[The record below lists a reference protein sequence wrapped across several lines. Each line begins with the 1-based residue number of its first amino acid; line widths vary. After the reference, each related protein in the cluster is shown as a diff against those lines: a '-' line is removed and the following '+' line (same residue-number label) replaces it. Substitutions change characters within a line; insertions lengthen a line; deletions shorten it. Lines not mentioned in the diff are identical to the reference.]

1 MMLRFLISFSSFAF
15 ITHEFFY
22 KKINKIMKS
31 YDTSAITLRTILAHP
46 SLQRD
51 SIDKTMDALAEA
63 NLDAREVDDAVRM
76 GGDVALGMDGT
87 VDDDELEAELKAL
100 VEEAETAQRLKDVQA
115 TIGEGLGV
123 PQEHPPLADIVSA
136 ELSRTPIVAS

>member
-1 MMLRFLISFSSFAF
+1 
-15 ITHEFFY
+15 
-22 KKINKIMKS
+22 MKS
-31 YDTSAITLRTILAHP
+31 YDSSAVTLRNILAHP

-76 GGDVALGMDGT
+76 SGDVALGSDGI
-87 VDDDELEAELKAL
+87 VDDDELEAEWKAL

-115 TIGEGLGV
+115 ISEGLRV
-123 PQEHPPLADIVSA
+123 PQEHPVADPVFQ
-136 ELSRTPIVAS
+136 EPSRTPVVTS

>member
-1 MMLRFLISFSSFAF
+1 
-15 ITHEFFY
+15 
-22 KKINKIMKS
+22 MKS
-31 YDTSAITLRTILAHP
+31 YDSSATTLRTILAHP

-76 GGDVALGMDGT
+76 SGDVALGVDGI

-115 TIGEGLGV
+115 MGEEGLRV
-123 PQEHPPLADIVSA
+123 PQEPPVVDPVSG
-136 ELSRTPIVAS
+136 EPSRTPVMAS

>member
-1 MMLRFLISFSSFAF
+1 
-15 ITHEFFY
+15 
-22 KKINKIMKS
+22 MKS

-76 GGDVALGMDGT
+76 SGDVALGMDGI
-87 VDDDELEAELKAL
+87 VDDDELEAELKVM
-100 VEEAETAQRLKDVQA
+100 VEEAETAQRLKEVQA
-115 TIGEGLGV
+115 TMGDGLGV
-123 PQEHPPLADIVSA
+123 PLEHPSVADIVSA
-136 ELSRTPIVAS
+136 ELSRTPVVAS

>member
-1 MMLRFLISFSSFAF
+1 
-15 ITHEFFY
+15 
-22 KKINKIMKS
+22 MKS

-87 VDDDELEAELKAL
+87 VDDDELDSELKAL